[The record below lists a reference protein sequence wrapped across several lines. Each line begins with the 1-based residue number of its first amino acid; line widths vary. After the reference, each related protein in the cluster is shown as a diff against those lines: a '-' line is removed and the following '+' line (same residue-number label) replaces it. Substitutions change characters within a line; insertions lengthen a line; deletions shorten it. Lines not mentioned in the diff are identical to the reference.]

1 MPTQTTSLQEA
12 SVPAPQPSIGEIFS
26 KRAANMNRL
35 LSRREKDGGA
45 HRRAKSR
52 DKSADKKT
60 RPLSGDGIMG
70 LFKSDAQ
77 KKNDKDQENTN
88 IIHSIKERLHHRGYS
103 GIDDEQ
109 INYALGSK
117 FADGNVDKAFEILV
131 LFQESVE
138 GIIKPYNPSVPML
151 GAVNRQNVTCYLD
164 ALLFAMFARMDNF
177 EPILC
182 TTLEDE
188 PKRRLSTLIRLWV
201 NMLRTGK
208 LIPTD
213 ITQHLQ
219 EALAACG
226 WEEAAKLEQQDSSE
240 AYNFITEALKL
251 PLLTLRMDLY
261 HTGTEDDPDDHKYIH
276 ERLLEVAVPD
286 PPADGGSV
294 SLEDCLE
301 SFFNNQVDVRR
312 YILERSNTMSSV
324 HSDHSPLSEKEI
336 EIGELSQSLPNSPL
350 SPLAPPSPLSPG
362 GRHRSQ
368 SIIRNIVVEST
379 EIDARS
385 DSTDG
390 RSRRSSIRKG
400 KTTRKEVS
408 MKAWQFFNLI
418 PWVIGQQNQLSSN
431 GRIPENLSLSP
442 AVTISLKRYGMSAD
456 GKPIRK
462 NTLVDIPLDIRLP
475 HFIEDDR
482 IPEEGPMIRR
492 FKLSLQSGLCHRG
505 ESLNMGHY
513 ISFVREATAIPDGDY
528 QSSRRQSDS
537 TAPPRYSEEKWLRF
551 DDLASPRVQEVDIK
565 ELLKTEMPYLL
576 FYRVE
581 PIYEMSSASISDPR
595 LPSYADS
602 FVEIQNHNSGH
613 NAEGTDATVD
623 QQSYFDGAR
632 DASTPAIRLST
643 EAERPSDPRQS
654 INLPEDRR
662 GSLAFTE
669 PGLTSA
675 GSSIHGAPVTLATS
689 APVTPNEETAAQ
701 RMSRAAS
708 KVLKSTTRSRPSSQ
722 SGEGRMSGAF
732 SRLNLMR
739 SKDSLNKS
747 SESSKDRPPVTDGVA
762 EPRASITID
771 EGSLRHHEDG
781 IDRSKSKKEKKKRDK
796 SQGPS
801 EKTENHEHHHHL
813 HKGKGRA
820 KDVPDRECGVM

>member
-1 MPTQTTSLQEA
+1 M
-12 SVPAPQPSIGEIFS
+12 
-26 KRAANMNRL
+26 
-35 LSRREKDGGA
+35 
-45 HRRAKSR
+45 
-52 DKSADKKT
+52 
-60 RPLSGDGIMG
+60 
-70 LFKSDAQ
+70 
-77 KKNDKDQENTN
+77 
-88 IIHSIKERLHHRGYS
+88 
-103 GIDDEQ
+103 
-109 INYALGSK
+109 
-117 FADGNVDKAFEILV
+117 
-131 LFQESVE
+131 
-138 GIIKPYNPSVPML
+138 
-151 GAVNRQNVTCYLD
+151 
-164 ALLFAMFARMDNF
+164 
-177 EPILC
+177 
-182 TTLEDE
+182 
-188 PKRRLSTLIRLWV
+188 
-201 NMLRTGK
+201 
-208 LIPTD
+208 
-213 ITQHLQ
+213 
-219 EALAACG
+219 AACG

-261 HTGTEDDPDDHKYIH
+261 HTGTEEDPDDHKYIH

-312 YILERSNTMSSV
+312 YMDVLERSNTMSSV
-324 HSDHSPLSEKEI
+324 RSDLSPLSEKEL
-336 EIGELSQSLPNSPL
+336 ELGELSQSLPNTPL

-362 GRHRSQ
+362 SRHRST
-368 SIIRNIVVEST
+368 SIIRNIVVEAT

-385 DSTDG
+385 DSTDNH
-390 RSRRSSIRKG
+390 SRRGSIRKG

-418 PWVIGQQNQLSSN
+418 RPLPIYSNLPPPTPPLDSPRVLIGNIAWVIGQNLHSSD
-431 GRIPENLSLSP
+431 GRVPEHLSLSP

-462 NTLVDIPLDIRLP
+462 NTLVDIPVDIRLP

-482 IPEEGPMIRR
+482 IPEEGPMIRK

-505 ESLNMGHY
+505 ESLNAGHY
-513 ISFVREATAIPDGDY
+513 IAFVREATAVPDGDY

-537 TAPPRYSEEKWLRF
+537 TAPPRYLEEKWLRF

-595 LPSYADS
+595 LPSYAAS
-602 FVEIQNHNSGH
+602 FVEIQNHNH
-613 NAEGTDATVD
+613 ARHIDGTDSTVD

-632 DASTPAIRLST
+632 DASTPAIRLS
-643 EAERPSDPRQS
+643 ADIERPATPRRS

-669 PGLTSA
+669 SGLTSA
-675 GSSIHGAPVTLATS
+675 GSSIHGASVTLATS
-689 APVTPNEETAAQ
+689 APATPSEETTAQ

-708 KVLKSTTRSRPSSQ
+708 KVLKSTTKSRPTSQ

-747 SESSKDRPPVTDGVA
+747 SDSARDRPPVHDGAA
-762 EPRASITID
+762 ESRTSINID
-771 EGSLRHHEDG
+771 EGSLRPHEG
-781 IDRSKSKKEKKKRDK
+781 GVDRSKSKKEKKKREK

-801 EKTENHEHHHHL
+801 EKLEHPEHHHHL

-820 KDVPDRECGVM
+820 KDVPDRECSVM

>member
-1 MPTQTTSLQEA
+1 M
-12 SVPAPQPSIGEIFS
+12 
-26 KRAANMNRL
+26 
-35 LSRREKDGGA
+35 
-45 HRRAKSR
+45 
-52 DKSADKKT
+52 
-60 RPLSGDGIMG
+60 
-70 LFKSDAQ
+70 
-77 KKNDKDQENTN
+77 
-88 IIHSIKERLHHRGYS
+88 HHRGYS

-138 GIIKPYNPSVPML
+138 GIIKPYSPSVPML
-151 GAVNRQNVTCYLD
+151 GAVNRHNVTCYLD

-213 ITQHLQ
+213 IVGSKQFYKRQLLIAIQTQHLQ

-324 HSDHSPLSEKEI
+324 NSDRSPMSEKEI

-350 SPLAPPSPLSPG
+350 SPLAPPSPSSPG

-385 DSTDG
+385 DSIDG

-418 PWVIGQQNQLSSN
+418 RPLPIYSNIPPLTPPIDCPRVLIGNIAWVIGQQNQLSSN

-442 AVTISLKRYGMSAD
+442 AVTISLKRYGMSPD

-513 ISFVREATAIPDGDY
+513 ISFVREATSIPDGDY

-581 PIYEMSSASISDPR
+581 PIYEMSSASLSDPR

-602 FVEIQNHNSGH
+602 FVEIQNKNNSH

-643 EAERPSDPRQS
+643 EIERPPTPRQS
-654 INLPEDRR
+654 LTLPEDRR

-689 APVTPNEETAAQ
+689 APATPNEETTAQ

-708 KVLKSTTRSRPSSQ
+708 KVLKSTTRSRPTSQ

-739 SKDSLNKS
+739 SKDSLYKS
-747 SESSKDRPPVTDGVA
+747 SESSRDRPPAIDGVA
-762 EPRASITID
+762 EPRTSITID
-771 EGSLRHHEDG
+771 EGSLRPHDG
-781 IDRSKSKKEKKKRDK
+781 EIDRSKSKKEKKKRDK

-820 KDVPDRECGVM
+820 KDIPDRECGVM

>member
-1 MPTQTTSLQEA
+1 
-12 SVPAPQPSIGEIFS
+12 
-26 KRAANMNRL
+26 MNRL

-45 HRRAKSR
+45 HRRTKSR

-60 RPLSGDGIMG
+60 RPLSSDGIMG
-70 LFKSDAQ
+70 LFRSDAH
-77 KKNDKDQENTN
+77 KKNEKDQENAN
-88 IIHSIKERLHHRGYS
+88 IIHSLKQRLHRRGYS
-103 GIDDEQ
+103 GVDDEQ
-109 INYALGSK
+109 INYALGSG
-117 FADGNVDKAFEILV
+117 FAEGDVDKAFELLV

-138 GIIKPYNPSVPML
+138 GIIKRYDASVPML
-151 GAVNRQNVTCYLD
+151 GAVNRGNVTCYLD

-208 LIPTD
+208 LIPID

-226 WEEAAKLEQQDSSE
+226 WQEAAKLKQQDTSE

-286 PPADGGSV
+286 PPSDGGSV

-312 YILERSNTMSSV
+312 YMDVLERSNTMSSV
-324 HSDHSPLSEKEI
+324 RSDRSPLSEKES
-336 EIGELSQSLPNSPL
+336 ELGELSQSLPNTPL
-350 SPLAPPSPLSPG
+350 SPLAPSSPLSPG
-362 GRHRSQ
+362 NRHRSP
-368 SIIRNIVVEST
+368 SIIRNIVVETT
-379 EIDARS
+379 EVDARS
-385 DSTDG
+385 DSTDNH
-390 RSRRSSIRKG
+390 SRRGSIRKG
-400 KTTRKEVS
+400 KTTRREVS

-418 PWVIGQQNQLSSN
+418 PWVIGQSLHSSD

-442 AVTISLKRYGMSAD
+442 AVTICLKRYGMSMD

-462 NTLVDIPLDIRLP
+462 NTRVDIPLDIRLP

-505 ESLNMGHY
+505 ESLNAGHY
-513 ISFVREATAIPDGDY
+513 IAFVREATAIPDGDY

-537 TAPPRYSEEKWLRF
+537 TAPPRYSEEKWLCF
-551 DDLASPRVQEVDIK
+551 DDLGNTRVKKVEIE
-565 ELLKTEMPYLL
+565 ELLKKEMPYLL

-581 PIYEMSSASISDPR
+581 PIYEMTPASISDPR
-595 LPSYADS
+595 LPSYDDS
-602 FVEIQNHNSGH
+602 FVEIQSHNQDH
-613 NAEGTDATVD
+613 HIEGTDSTVD
-623 QQSYFDGAR
+623 QQSYFDSAR
-632 DASTPAIRLST
+632 DATTPAIRLS
-643 EAERPSDPRQS
+643 ADVERLPTPRQS
-654 INLPEDRR
+654 LNLPEDRR

-669 PGLTSA
+669 PGLTSSR
-675 GSSIHGAPVTLATS
+675 SSIHGATIILATS
-689 APVTPNEETAAQ
+689 APATPSEETAAQ

-708 KVLKSTTRSRPSSQ
+708 KVLKSTTKSRPTSQ

-739 SKDSLNKS
+739 SKDSLNKP
-747 SESSKDRPPVTDGVA
+747 SENARDRPPVTDGIT
-762 EPRASITID
+762 EPRTSIAID
-771 EGSLRHHEDG
+771 EGSLRPHEDG
-781 IDRSKSKKEKKKRDK
+781 VDRSKSKKEKKKRDK

-801 EKTENHEHHHHL
+801 EKIEHPEHHHHL
-813 HKGKGRA
+813 HKGKGKA
-820 KDVPDRECGVM
+820 KDVPDRECDVM

>member
-1 MPTQTTSLQEA
+1 L
-12 SVPAPQPSIGEIFS
+12 EI
-26 KRAANMNRL
+26 
-35 LSRREKDGGA
+35 
-45 HRRAKSR
+45 
-52 DKSADKKT
+52 
-60 RPLSGDGIMG
+60 
-70 LFKSDAQ
+70 Q
-77 KKNDKDQENTN
+77 
-88 IIHSIKERLHHRGYS
+88 
-103 GIDDEQ
+103 
-109 INYALGSK
+109 
-117 FADGNVDKAFEILV
+117 
-131 LFQESVE
+131 
-138 GIIKPYNPSVPML
+138 
-151 GAVNRQNVTCYLD
+151 
-164 ALLFAMFARMDNF
+164 
-177 EPILC
+177 
-182 TTLEDE
+182 
-188 PKRRLSTLIRLWV
+188 
-201 NMLRTGK
+201 
-208 LIPTD
+208 
-213 ITQHLQ
+213 TQHLQ

-226 WEEAAKLEQQDSSE
+226 WQEAAKLEQQDSSE

-301 SFFNNQVDVRR
+301 SYFNNQVDVRR
-312 YILERSNTMSSV
+312 YMNVLERTNTMSSV
-324 HSDHSPLSEKEI
+324 RSEHSPLSEKEL
-336 EIGELSQSLPNSPL
+336 ELGELSQSLPNTPISPL
-350 SPLAPPSPLSPG
+350 TLASPLPPG

-368 SIIRNIVVEST
+368 SIIRNIVVEGT
-379 EIDARS
+379 DRDATS
-385 DSTDG
+385 DSTDAH
-390 RSRRSSIRKG
+390 SRRSGSVRSKG
-400 KTTRKEVS
+400 KTTRREVS

-418 PWVIGQQNQLSSN
+418 RPLPIYLHLEPHLLTPPPDCPILIANIAWVIGKNLHSAD
-431 GRIPENLSLSP
+431 GRIPENLSLCP

-462 NTLVDIPLDIRLP
+462 NTLVDVPLDIRLP

-505 ESLNMGHY
+505 ESLNAGHY
-513 ISFVREATAIPDGDY
+513 IAFVREATSVPDGDY

-537 TAPPRYSEEKWLRF
+537 TNPPRYSEEKWLRF

-565 ELLKTEMPYLL
+565 ELLKKEMPYLL

-581 PIYEMSSASISDPR
+581 PIYEMSSANIVDPHP
-595 LPSYADS
+595 PSYAHS
-602 FVEIQNHNSGH
+602 TIEIQNHH
-613 NAEGTDATVD
+613 AEGTDITVD
-623 QQSYFDGAR
+623 QQSYFDGVR
-632 DASTPAIRLST
+632 DASTPAIRLSA
-643 EAERPSDPRQS
+643 EVERPPTPRRS

-669 PGLTSA
+669 PSLTSA

-689 APVTPNEETAAQ
+689 APATPSEETAAQ
-701 RMSRAAS
+701 RMTRAAS
-708 KVLKSTTRSRPSSQ
+708 KVLKSTTKSRPTSQ

-747 SESSKDRPPVTDGVA
+747 SESSKDRPPATDGIT
-762 EPRASITID
+762 EPRTSIAVD
-771 EGSLRHHEDG
+771 EGALRPHEG
-781 IDRSKSKKEKKKRDK
+781 GVDRSKSKKEKKKRDK

-801 EKTENHEHHHHL
+801 ETIEHHEHHHHM

-820 KDVPDRECGVM
+820 KDVPDRECSVM

>member
-1 MPTQTTSLQEA
+1 MPNQTANAQEGSAPTSQ
-12 SVPAPQPSIGEIFS
+12 SSIGEIFS

-45 HRRAKSR
+45 HRRTKSR
-52 DKSADKKT
+52 DKSAEKKT
-60 RPLSGDGIMG
+60 RRLSGDGIAA
-70 LFKSDAQ
+70 LFRNDAQ
-77 KKNDKDQENTN
+77 KQSEKDRESSKLVRQ
-88 IIHSIKERLHHRGYS
+88 RLPHHGYS
-103 GIDDEQ
+103 GIEDEQ
-109 INYALGSK
+109 INYALSSN
-117 FADGNVDKAFEILV
+117 FADGDVDKAVELLV
-131 LFQESVE
+131 LLHEAVE
-138 GIIKPYNPSVPML
+138 GIIKPYDLSVLML
-151 GAVNRQNVTCYLD
+151 GAINRGNVTCYLD

-182 TTLEDE
+182 TNFEDEDE

-226 WEEAAKLEQQDSSE
+226 WQEAAKLEQQDSSE
-240 AYNFITEALKL
+240 AYSFITEALKL

-301 SFFNNQVDVRR
+301 SYFNNQVDVRR
-312 YILERSNTMSSV
+312 YMNVLERTNTMSSIR
-324 HSDHSPLSEKEI
+324 SEDLPLPEKEL
-336 EIGELSQSLPNSPL
+336 ELGELSQPQTATPTSPL
-350 SPLAPPSPLSPG
+350 SPASPLSPG

-368 SIIRNIVVEST
+368 SIIRNIVVEGI
-379 EIDARS
+379 ERDATS
-385 DSTDG
+385 DPTDTQ
-390 RSRRSSIRKG
+390 SRHSNSVRKG
-400 KTTRKEVS
+400 KTTRREVS

-418 PWVIGQQNQLSSN
+418 PWVIGKNLHPAD
-431 GRIPENLSLSP
+431 GRIPDNLRLCPS
-442 AVTISLKRYGMSAD
+442 VTISLKRYGMSAD

-482 IPEEGPMIRR
+482 MPEEGPMIRR

-505 ESLNMGHY
+505 ESLNAGHY
-513 ISFVREATAIPDGDY
+513 IAFVREATPVPDGDY
-528 QSSRRQSDS
+528 QSSRRQSDN
-537 TAPPRYSEEKWLRF
+537 TNPPRYSEEKWLRF
-551 DDLASPRVQEVDIK
+551 DDLATPRVQEVDIK
-565 ELLKTEMPYLL
+565 ELLKKEMPYLL

-581 PIYEMSSASISDPR
+581 PIYEMSSASIATSNP
-595 LPSYADS
+595 PSYAHS
-602 FVEIQNHNSGH
+602 TIEIQSHH
-613 NAEGTDATVD
+613 AEGTDSTVD
-623 QQSYFDGAR
+623 QTSYFDGAQ
-632 DASTPAIRLST
+632 DASMPAIRLST
-643 EAERPSDPRQS
+643 EVERPPTTRQS
-654 INLPEDRR
+654 ITLPEDRR

-675 GSSIHGAPVTLATS
+675 GSSIHGPSVTATS
-689 APVTPNEETAAQ
+689 APATPSEETAAQ

-708 KVLKSTTRSRPSSQ
+708 KVLKSTTKSRPTSQ

-747 SESSKDRPPVTDGVA
+747 SDSSKDRLPATDGVA
-762 EPRASITID
+762 EPRTSITID
-771 EGSLRHHEDG
+771 EGTLRPHEGG

-801 EKTENHEHHHHL
+801 ESMEHSEHHHHM
-813 HKGKGRA
+813 HKGKGRG
-820 KDVPDRECGVM
+820 KDVPDRECGLM